1 MASPIDTIN
10 VSPGLGQIRNI
21 QEAVN
26 SAKPGTRI
34 VVFPGL
40 YSRSLRICKPGLI
53 VEAKEIN
60 GEVQMSIGNGPLIY
74 IELNEEETCTI
85 RGFKFI
91 HSGEKQEDEE
101 EANVTSLLITENTNC
116 AIMVKRGIVIAEDCQ
131 ITLGSIKFPMIAV
144 IAVNSKINLYNCE
157 IKGNEEIGSVG
168 ILCKNSTMNMHNSKV
183 FKHKDGG
190 IILDAK
196 PGQISEITESIIVNN
211 CKFGVLCKNQDS
223 SAIIQHNKIMQI
235 EGSGILIVDG
245 NTSEIREN
253 KIKYNEI
260 GIEVIDSSP
269 QIIKNKIRCNFGN
282 GICIRTT
289 NQSGTIKI
297 SGNEIYENENGISLK
312 GDNLK
317 AIIDNNPF
325 IGNNRKAGI
334 RLEDFAEADIVSND
348 IYENLCQ
355 GVLLVTQT
363 SANIERNRIYGN
375 LRANVALGI
384 GKTKIFDNKIFKGRC
399 EGIFLF
405 ESGGNCQILQNEIY
419 ENNDGI
425 LAVDASIDIQRN
437 KIYENKR
444 TGITLAGS
452 GECILRENDVS
463 RNFACGFNI
472 RDEIFALLENNK
484 GYDNPIQICVLSN
497 KPFNIPELRKN
508 NEWVGEVQLPLPNY
522 CQLL

>member
-1 MASPIDTIN
+1 MYRVIIPFIIFKQSKNFISYI
-10 VSPGLGQIRNI
+10 
-21 QEAVN
+21 
-26 SAKPGTRI
+26 KPTRKVPTHI
-34 VVFPGL
+34 IFP
-40 YSRSLRICKPGLI
+40 
-53 VEAKEIN
+53 
-60 GEVQMSIGNGPLIY
+60 Q
-74 IELNEEETCTI
+74 
-85 RGFKFI
+85 
-91 HSGEKQEDEE
+91 
-101 EANVTSLLITENTNC
+101 NTL
-116 AIMVKRGIVIAEDCQ
+116 ATACQ
-131 ITLGSIKFPMIAV
+131 S
-144 IAVNSKINLYNCE
+144 
-157 IKGNEEIGSVG
+157 
-168 ILCKNSTMNMHNSKV
+168 
-183 FKHKDGG
+183 
-190 IILDAK
+190 
-196 PGQISEITESIIVNN
+196 
-211 CKFGVLCKNQDS
+211 
-223 SAIIQHNKIMQI
+223 
-235 EGSGILIVDG
+235 
-245 NTSEIREN
+245 
-253 KIKYNEI
+253 
-260 GIEVIDSSP
+260 DSSP

-452 GECILRENDVS
+452 GECILRVL
-463 RNFACGFNI
+463 GF
-472 RDEIFALLENNK
+472 FLLL
-484 GYDNPIQICVLSN
+484 V
-497 KPFNIPELRKN
+497 
-508 NEWVGEVQLPLPNY
+508 
-522 CQLL
+522 